1 MSIAVEREQLIS
13 PTCEAGIHD
22 SQKEICM
29 GIRINTY
36 TRKHEHISG
45 MVEHISGMVEH
56 PIKNISRNTGDDA
69 SNLHTKDPAIMDIPL
84 QWLVHIY
91 RWLSRTHSP
100 NHAHLHSV
108 IYCTTVCI
116 RTYIAIA
123 TLPLTTSPILRSH
136 MRIWE
141 WDSLTTH
148 THGNWQ
154 CYTNYFQCIR
164 NLRHK
169 ATQH

>member
-1 MSIAVEREQLIS
+1 MSIAVERGQFIS
-13 PTCEAGIHD
+13 PTCEAGVHD

-84 QWLVHIY
+84 QWLVLIFIGGCQEHIVQ
-91 RWLSRTHSP
+91 TMH
-100 NHAHLHSV
+100 
-108 IYCTTVCI
+108 IFTV
-116 RTYIAIA
+116 
-123 TLPLTTSPILRSH
+123 
-136 MRIWE
+136 
-141 WDSLTTH
+141 
-148 THGNWQ
+148 
-154 CYTNYFQCIR
+154 
-164 NLRHK
+164 
-169 ATQH
+169 